1 MDNGYIEYD
10 LYNLLSRYRLMAYH
24 NIETRRDE
32 GIVFVER
39 GKETT
44 NGNLIKWNS
53 EKDLTRSFLS
63 KIEYSLDTPIATSSQ
78 IYQQEVSICSQ
89 SNSNINNNYA
99 LYESIFDIQEDPQN
113 ADPKRKL
120 TVIAD
125 DIEYDQK
132 ASDLQPTETE
142 NYVRKNFAFK
152 KTNNLKK
159 SDVERIFHNKSEI
172 CTVLN
177 KFSINMC
184 EETEVA
190 AVKKED
196 YCSDFKSGQQ
206 NKMESAETD
215 KALMNGTLNIEASDF
230 NFKQLPIGNIPHNLS
245 VKTNSVQEKEF
256 GSTMTSNCAPINIPQ
271 FMRAA
276 KCGWVREVFK
286 KNSKLVSNKLKI
298 AYIPPQNLRHL
309 GQRILDQKQLVSFL
323 LENCPDSILILSN
336 FSFSPVVLGLGEP
349 WEIIKT
355 DLSDS

>member
-10 LYNLLSRYRLMAYH
+10 LCNLLSRYRLMAYH

-32 GIVFVER
+32 GIVFVKR

-53 EKDLTRSFLS
+53 EKDLTKSFLS
-63 KIEYSLDTPIATSSQ
+63 KIEYSLDTPSATSSQ

-89 SNSNINNNYA
+89 NNSNINNNYA
-99 LYESIFDIQEDPQN
+99 LCESIFDIQEDPSN

-125 DIEYDQK
+125 DIEQDQK
-132 ASDLQPTETE
+132 ASELQPTETE
-142 NYVRKNFAFK
+142 NYALKNFAFK
-152 KTNNLKK
+152 KTNTFKK
-159 SDVERIFHNKSEI
+159 SDVKRIFHNKSEI
-172 CTVLN
+172 CAVLN
-177 KFSINMC
+177 KFSINKC
-184 EETEVA
+184 EDTEVA
-190 AVKKED
+190 AVTKED

-206 NKMESAETD
+206 NKMESAKTD
-215 KALMNGTLNIEASDF
+215 KTLNVTVNIEASDF
-230 NFKQLPIGNIPHNLS
+230 NFKQLPMGNISLDRS
-245 VKTNSVQEKEF
+245 VKTNSVQQKES
-256 GSTMTSNCAPINIPQ
+256 GSTTTSNCAPINISQ
-271 FMRAA
+271 FKMAA
-276 KCGWVREVFK
+276 KCGWVREVLK

-309 GQRILDQKQLVSFL
+309 GQRIFDQKQLVSFL